1 MCLKPNLKVQNKDLE
16 QEIIKQAEQLIDI
29 LENGRQ
35 KEKLL
40 KYEVVR
46 QQGYYNMFDPR
57 ARKMTGL
64 TEEDY
69 IYIQKHY
76 TELMQR
82 FPDTKVRAKRNLE
95 YLKSANISKIIALKG
110 CENCIQTVSKKL
122 DVTENDLCESCRKII
137 ELYSSP

>member
-16 QEIIKQAEQLIDI
+16 QEIIKQAEELIDL
-29 LENGRQ
+29 LENGKQ

-57 ARKMTGL
+57 ARKLTGL

-69 IYIQKHY
+69 IYIQKNY

-82 FPDTKVRAKRNLE
+82 FPETKERAKRNLA

-110 CENCIQTVSKKL
+110 CENCIQRVSKKL

-137 ELYSSP
+137 ELYYYP

>member
-16 QEIIKQAEQLIDI
+16 QEIIKQ
-29 LENGRQ
+29 
-35 KEKLL
+35 
-40 KYEVVR
+40 
-46 QQGYYNMFDPR
+46 
-57 ARKMTGL
+57 
-64 TEEDY
+64 DY

-82 FPDTKVRAKRNLE
+82 FPETKERAKRNLA

-137 ELYSSP
+137 VKNLHLYKKI

>member
-16 QEIIKQAEQLIDI
+16 QEIIKQAEELIDL
-29 LENGRQ
+29 LEYGRQ

-57 ARKMTGL
+57 ARKLTGL

-69 IYIQKHY
+69 IYIQKNY
-76 TELMQR
+76 TELMKR
-82 FPDTKVRAKRNLE
+82 FPETKERAKRNLA

-110 CENCIQTVSKKL
+110 CENCIQIVSKKL
-122 DVTENDLCESCRKII
+122 DVTENDLCESCRKIV
-137 ELYSSP
+137 ELYYSP